1 MNKKK
6 AISIITRAARLYHEN
21 LEDQKVLFVY
31 GIPSEIRKQLEDGS
45 DTISGFSFYETV
57 FHRSNFLHL
66 TGVKLNKSTV
76 DSSIHFYEKCLD
88 GRLSE
93 SDFYLSSDGSTDQKL
108 EVIENMMNIKKVAA
122 MIGDFTDF
130 GPKLFSE
137 KIAGNTCAC
146 MGFLK
151 DSYSKLNVPNTLLK
165 KDIREVTS
173 KPQQKIF
180 VIMSKSYTAE
190 KYTIVEKCDKSIRI
204 ESIDGITEYVDIHNI
219 EKRNG
224 I

>member
-1 MNKKK
+1 
-6 AISIITRAARLYHEN
+6 
-21 LEDQKVLFVY
+21 
-31 GIPSEIRKQLEDGS
+31 
-45 DTISGFSFYETV
+45 
-57 FHRSNFLHL
+57 
-66 TGVKLNKSTV
+66 
-76 DSSIHFYEKCLD
+76 
-88 GRLSE
+88 
-93 SDFYLSSDGSTDQKL
+93 
-108 EVIENMMNIKKVAA
+108 
-122 MIGDFTDF
+122 MIGDFTDI

-190 KYTIVEKCDKSIRI
+190 KYAVVEKCDKCIKI
-204 ESIDGITEYVDIHNI
+204 EDIEGIKEYVDILNAV
-219 EKRNG
+219 K
-224 I
+224 

>member
-6 AISIITRAARLYHEN
+6 AISIITKAARLYHEN
-21 LEDQKVLFVY
+21 LEDQKVLFIY
-31 GIPSEIRKQLEDGS
+31 GIPSEIRKQLEDGN

-66 TGVKLNKSTV
+66 TGVKLNKATV

-88 GRLSE
+88 GRLAE
-93 SDFYLSSDGSTDQKL
+93 KDFYLSSDGSTDQKL

-122 MIGDFTDF
+122 MIGDFTDM

-146 MGFLK
+146 KGFLK

-173 KPQQKIF
+173 KPQQKIY

-190 KYTIVEKCDKSIRI
+190 KYAVVEKCDKIIRL
-204 ESIDGITEYVDIHNI
+204 ENIDGITEYVYDLNMF
-219 EKRNG
+219 K
-224 I
+224 

>member
-6 AISIITRAARLYHEN
+6 AISIITKAAHLYHEN

-31 GIPSEIRKQLEDGS
+31 GIPSEIRKQLETENN
-45 DTISGFSFYETV
+45 TISGFSFYETV

-66 TGVKLNKSTV
+66 TGVKLNKTTV
-76 DSSIHFYEKCLD
+76 GSSIHFYEKCLG

-93 SDFYLSSDGSTDQKL
+93 IDFYLSSDGSTDQKL

-122 MIGDFTDF
+122 MIGDFTDI

-190 KYTIVEKCDKSIRI
+190 KYAVVEKCDKCIKI
-204 ESIDGITEYVDIHNI
+204 EDIEGIKEYVDILNAV
-219 EKRNG
+219 K
-224 I
+224 

>member
-31 GIPSEIRKQLEDGS
+31 GIPSEIRKQLEVGS
-45 DTISGFSFYETV
+45 DTISGFS
-57 FHRSNFLHL
+57 LHL

-88 GRLSE
+88 RRLSE

-146 MGFLK
+146 MGFIK

-190 KYTIVEKCDKSIRI
+190 KYTIAEKCDKCIRI

>member
-1 MNKKK
+1 MNKKR
-6 AISIITRAARLYHEN
+6 AISIITKAARLYHEN
-21 LEDQKVLFVY
+21 LEDQKVLFIY
-31 GIPSEIRKQLEDGS
+31 GIPSGIRKQLEDGN

-93 SDFYLSSDGSTDQKL
+93 KDFYLSSDGSTDQKL

-122 MIGDFTDF
+122 MIGDFTDL

-173 KPQQKIF
+173 KPQQKIY

-190 KYTIVEKCDKSIRI
+190 KYTVVEKCDKCIRL
-204 ESIDGITEYVDIHNI
+204 ENIDGIVKYADTAN
-219 EKRNG
+219 
-224 I
+224 